1 MENLWKLMPLLLI
14 FGAFMVCMLL
24 IDRKSLNIKSK
35 TVGDGQ
41 HGSASFATPKEI
53 DAAFQRVRYEPQVW
67 RRKPPFDLPQGI
79 IIGCNMMKFG
89 KKKTVTAI
97 VEEGDVHALM
107 IGAAGVGKTA
117 KFLYPNL
124 EYCCASGM
132 SFVTTDTKGDLLRSY
147 APIAKKY
154 YGNVLLMGNSETTS
168 PFTVGILHKYIVI
181 PAIMI
186 NALDEEEI
194 EFVLSHEC
202 YHASQND
209 VGRKVLMIV
218 LNCLNW
224 FNPLFYFLKDNLSAW
239 MEIACDE
246 AVTERFDGRQKRKYA
261 ALIIKSLELE
271 NIRNK
276 SHLYCVCYS
285 GNNVKHYKRRIVEIM
300 GEKKKN
306 GLQGKVF
313 VSALAVFSLTCSN
326 VVAKAADIPVNMM
339 FSNNVQ
345 VAKLGEIEEVQ
356 SDDMMIDTKIGG
368 KDHSDLDNFVRFDV
382 HNTKDT
388 TYDIM
393 YNDDIKAISNQ
404 PQDQIKPQHAHQ
416 IVDITL
422 KEHKK
427 NSDGSCKTT
436 YYEGR
441 KCKVCGAIWKGDII
455 QIVIKPKC
463 PH

>member
-1 MENLWKLMPLLLI
+1 MELIVNRVFICVLLLSI
-14 FGAFMVCMLL
+14 SGFISSSIYLILEKNLYKLTSAKFMVIANTVVLFSFVIPFYYLVSIMDGSEESFIDYDL
-24 IDRKSLNIKSK
+24 IVFEGQNEYNNVVASAREIFPYIDYIDNIW
-35 TVGDGQ
+35 
-41 HGSASFATPKEI
+41 F
-53 DAAFQRVRYEPQVW
+53 
-67 RRKPPFDLPQGI
+67 
-79 IIGCNMMKFG
+79 IGVLVFIAMKILMYLY
-89 KKKTVTAI
+89 TVTRI
-97 VEEGDVHALM
+97 
-107 IGAAGVGKTA
+107 KRT
-117 KFLYPNL
+117 
-124 EYCCASGM
+124 
-132 SFVTTDTKGDLLRSY
+132 SFVIQSDVWASAFEKIMGKYTTQ
-147 APIAKKY
+147 
-154 YGNVLLMGNSETTS
+154 NVLLMGNSETTS

-306 GLQGKVF
+306 GLHGKVF

-356 SDDMMIDTKIGG
+356 SNDMMIDTKIGG

-388 TYDIM
+388 TYDII
-393 YNDDIKAISNQ
+393 YNDDIKAIYNQ

-441 KCKVCGAIWKGDII
+441 KCKVCGAIWKGDVI
-455 QIVIKPKC
+455 QVVTQPKC
-463 PH
+463 QH

>member
-1 MENLWKLMPLLLI
+1 MELIVNRIFVCVLLLSI
-14 FGAFMVCMLL
+14 SGFISSSIYLILEKNLYKLTSAKFMVFT
-24 IDRKSLNIKSK
+24 N
-35 TVGDGQ
+35 TVVL
-41 HGSASFATPKEI
+41 F
-53 DAAFQRVRYEPQVW
+53 
-67 RRKPPFDLPQGI
+67 
-79 IIGCNMMKFG
+79 
-89 KKKTVTAI
+89 
-97 VEEGDVHALM
+97 
-107 IGAAGVGKTA
+107 
-117 KFLYPNL
+117 
-124 EYCCASGM
+124 
-132 SFVTTDTKGDLLRSY
+132 SFVIPFYYLFSIMDGSEGSFIDYDLIVFEGQNEYNNVVASARDIFPYIDYIDNIWFIGVLVFIAMKILMYLYTVIRIKRTSFVIQSDVWASAFEKIMGKYTTQ
-147 APIAKKY
+147 
-154 YGNVLLMGNSETTS
+154 NVLLMGNSETTS

-300 GEKKKN
+300 GEKKRN
-306 GLQGKVF
+306 GLHGKVF

-345 VAKLGEIEEVQ
+345 VAKLGEFEEIQ
-356 SDDMMIDTKIGG
+356 IDEMRTDLEFKG
-368 KDHSDLDNFVRFDV
+368 KNPSDLVNFVKFDV
-382 HNTKDT
+382 RDTEDT
-388 TYDIM
+388 TYEII
-393 YNDDIKAISNQ
+393 YNDNIKNKVEQMQNQ
-404 PQDQIKPQHAHQ
+404 IEPQHVHK

-441 KCKVCGAIWKGDII
+441 KCTVCGAIWKGD
-455 QIVIKPKC
+455 VINVVTMAKC
-463 PH
+463 TH

>member
-1 MENLWKLMPLLLI
+1 MELIVNRIFVCVLLLSI
-14 FGAFMVCMLL
+14 SGFISSSIYLILEKNLYNLTSAKFMVFT
-24 IDRKSLNIKSK
+24 N
-35 TVGDGQ
+35 TVVL
-41 HGSASFATPKEI
+41 F
-53 DAAFQRVRYEPQVW
+53 
-67 RRKPPFDLPQGI
+67 
-79 IIGCNMMKFG
+79 
-89 KKKTVTAI
+89 
-97 VEEGDVHALM
+97 
-107 IGAAGVGKTA
+107 
-117 KFLYPNL
+117 
-124 EYCCASGM
+124 
-132 SFVTTDTKGDLLRSY
+132 SFVIPFYYLVSIMDGSEGSFIDYNLIVFEGQNAYNNVVASARNLFPHIEYIDNIWFIGVLVFIVMKILMYLYTMTRIKRTSFIIQSDVWASAFEKIMGKYTTQ
-147 APIAKKY
+147 
-154 YGNVLLMGNSETTS
+154 NVLLMGNSETTS

-246 AVTERFDGRQKRKYA
+246 AVTESFNERQKKKYA

-271 NIRNK
+271 HRHNK
-276 SHLYCVCYS
+276 NHLYCVCYS
-285 GNNVKHYKRRIVEIM
+285 GNNVKHYKRRILEIM
-300 GEKKKN
+300 REKKKN
-306 GLQGKVF
+306 GLHGKVF

-345 VAKLGEIEEVQ
+345 VSKLGEIEEIQ
-356 SDDMMIDTKIGG
+356 IDEIRTEVEIKG
-368 KDHSDLDNFVRFDV
+368 KNPSDLDNFVKFDV
-382 HNTKDT
+382 RDTEDT
-388 TYDIM
+388 TYEII
-393 YNDDIKAISNQ
+393 YNDDIKPVSKQ
-404 PQDQIKPQHAHQ
+404 PQDQIEPQHAHQ